1 MFLDMEV
8 STAVKVSLS
17 VPLLYNCA
25 RDALHIYATI
35 SVPLYVFSNIYPL
48 PKWTF
53 KMIFIFSSVDL
64 YNNIAIQ
71 QQGEGS
77 DANSCLDWPTVQQDA
92 VGFNELSDV
101 IIDSNR
107 LNKETTILLKLLGML
122 VYF

>member
-1 MFLDMEV
+1 
-8 STAVKVSLS
+8 
-17 VPLLYNCA
+17 
-25 RDALHIYATI
+25 
-35 SVPLYVFSNIYPL
+35 
-48 PKWTF
+48 
-53 KMIFIFSSVDL
+53 MIFIFSSVDL